1 MITRDQAE
9 DSVRK
14 IGETDHA
21 YAEAKTEVE
30 RATWL
35 CKHTRAIAYEM
46 TDRESKV
53 DERKNAVERSEIVV
67 GAEERRIKAVLAFET
82 IKAQRETQALLIE
95 VWRSV
100 EATRRR
106 ETVT

>member
-1 MITRDQAE
+1 MISREQVSDAV
-9 DSVRK
+9 SF
-14 IGETDHA
+14 IGETDQD

-35 CKHTRAIAYEM
+35 CKHTRALVYEVSDGKNVE
-46 TDRESKV
+46 DRKQ
-53 DERKNAVERSEIVV
+53 AVERSEQVKN
-67 GAEERRIKAVLAFET
+67 AEDRRINAILAFEA
-82 IKAQRETQALLIE
+82 IKAKRETKQLIVE

-106 ETVT
+106 ETIQ

>member
-1 MITRDQAE
+1 MITREQCADA
-9 DSVRK
+9 VRE
-14 IGETDHA
+14 IGESDHN

-35 CKHTRAIAYEM
+35 AKHTRALVYESVEGKSVE
-46 TDRESKV
+46 DK
-53 DERKNAVERSEIVV
+53 KQAVERHDRVSA
-67 GAEERRIKAVLAFET
+67 AEDRRINAVLAFEK
-82 IKAQRETQALLIE
+82 IKATRETKQLIVE

-106 ETVT
+106 ETIQ

>member
-1 MITRDQAE
+1 MISREQVSEA
-9 DSVRK
+9 VRF
-14 IGETDHA
+14 IGESDNE

-35 CKHTRAIAYEM
+35 CKHTRALVYEVVDGKNVE
-46 TDRESKV
+46 DRKQ
-53 DERKNAVERSEIVV
+53 AVERSEQVRN
-67 GAEERRIKAVLAFET
+67 AEDRRINAVLAFEK
-82 IKAQRETQALLIE
+82 IKAVRETKQLIVE

-106 ETVT
+106 ETIQ